1 MINFVK
7 VNILIGSILLM
18 LTLINCKNNPN
29 PDLVPNVYEYFLE
42 FKGENE
48 ENLLNGFNINEL
60 KTDVVVKTEKG
71 EIVSTAYSILEINNK
86 KFLKINSSTLP
97 NNKVNVLIYE
107 IQNKKLMG
115 DSEKHIIET
124 RWDISNNRITL
135 TDLFKDG
142 KKQIEVKEDFVRFS
156 HYIIT
161 NEM

>member
-1 MINFVK
+1 MINLVK
-7 VNILIGSILLM
+7 VNVLFGSILLM
-18 LTLINCKNNPN
+18 LTLTNCKKN
-29 PDLVPNVYEYFLE
+29 PDAIPNNYEYFLE

-71 EIVSTAYSILEINNK
+71 EVVNTVYSILEMNNK

-124 RWDISNNRITL
+124 RWDISSNWITL